1 MELRVR
7 VALFRCNGNSLHLV
21 SMRIENYSPRDE
33 LRPFIKT
40 FTIIE
45 SESGMVNKILP
56 EASLIMAFRFNGS
69 IRYTQQDETGILP
82 LSVISGVRKSP
93 RIMDYAKKTSILLVK
108 FHAGGATAFFREPLH
123 ELFETSISLDDLL
136 PRTELIYIEDQL
148 AEARNHAAR
157 ISTME
162 RFLLSK
168 LRPALPDSLI
178 NHAIQTI
185 RSANGIIRIQEL
197 LSDLPISRDPFE
209 KKFRRIVGTSPK
221 QFAALLRMRHVI
233 DSHAAQ
239 QSLTDTA
246 HAAGYFDQAHFIKD
260 FKSFTGETPNAFFK
274 SSKFW

>member
-1 MELRVR
+1 M
-7 VALFRCNGNSLHLV
+7 H
-21 SMRIENYSPRDE
+21 IENYLPCDA
-33 LRPFIKT
+33 LKPFIKT

-69 IRYTQQDETGILP
+69 IHYTQQHESGILP

-93 RIMDYAKKTSILLVK
+93 RIMGYAKNTSVLLVK
-108 FHAGGATAFFREPLH
+108 FHAGGATAFFREPLN

-136 PRTELIYIEDQL
+136 PRPELMRVEEQL
-148 AEARNHAAR
+148 AEARSHAAR
-157 ISTME
+157 VSIIE

-168 LRPALPDSLI
+168 VKPTSPDRLI
-178 NHAIQTI
+178 NYAIQKI
-185 RSANGIIRIQEL
+185 KSANGIIRIQEL
-197 LSDLPISRDPFE
+197 LADLPTSRDPFE
-209 KKFRRIVGTSPK
+209 KKFRRSVGTSPK

-233 DSHAAQ
+233 DSYTSQH
-239 QSLTDTA
+239 SLTDTA

-260 FKSFTGETPNAFFK
+260 FKSFTGETPNVFFK